1 MKQYRQQTIE
11 NNQKVLIKLMKKDIL
26 EITLVD
32 GTSVDLKNFI
42 DEDWY
47 AIGEIFKI
55 QLIEEK

>member
-32 GTSVDLKNFI
+32 GTSIDLKNFI
-42 DEDWY
+42 DGDWY
-47 AIGEIFKI
+47 VIGKI
-55 QLIEEK
+55 SKTQSIEEK